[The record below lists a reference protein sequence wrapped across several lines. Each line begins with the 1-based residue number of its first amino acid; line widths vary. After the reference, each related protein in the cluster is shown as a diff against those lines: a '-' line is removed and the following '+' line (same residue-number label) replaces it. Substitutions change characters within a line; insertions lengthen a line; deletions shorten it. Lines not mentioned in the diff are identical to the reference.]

1 MKTKTQRKTARKA
14 LKAGREVPK
23 PSETEAALAVVRA
36 WLAAA
41 GFHEDPD
48 SEDPGRIELG
58 LSDIGAKRERFV
70 NVRFYVPA
78 LDIDHVIDGTHPD
91 GITAETP

>member
-1 MKTKTQRKTARKA
+1 MKTKIKAKPKKARKTSRP
-14 LKAGREVPK
+14 AGK
-23 PSETEAALAVVRA
+23 PSEAEAARAVVRA

-58 LSDIGAKRERFV
+58 LSDVGAKRERYV
-70 NVRFYVPA
+70 NVRFFVPG
-78 LDIDHVIDGTHPD
+78 LDVDHVVDGTHPD
-91 GITAETP
+91 GITVEKP